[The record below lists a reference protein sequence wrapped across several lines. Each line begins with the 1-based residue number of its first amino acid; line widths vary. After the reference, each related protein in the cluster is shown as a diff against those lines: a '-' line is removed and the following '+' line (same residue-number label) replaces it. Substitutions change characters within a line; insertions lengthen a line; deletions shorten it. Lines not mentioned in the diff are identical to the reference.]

1 MNPSTE
7 GNSMPLEEEEGD
19 RVQGS
24 SNTQKKTRRGDKLGG
39 KKKKKLSNPL
49 EIFWKNYFM
58 FQTPMIYDVM
68 ECCKRHRICC
78 LSDDFVVCAG
88 NIPSVS
94 EASFISAEQCSGR
107 KKTLRH
113 LVIPKRIESS
123 HSISR
128 SCVLYICAVEKEY
141 HPHLKG
147 KKKKSTGWG
156 ATCADAQ
163 DTFRCDTRL
172 SIHLSRDG
180 VHGVVGRQ
188 FCSVVCWTI
197 SSFFFPLL
205 LDTVTNTTTRPPT
218 FFYPFDHDNEY
229 IKKKRFF

>member
-1 MNPSTE
+1 
-7 GNSMPLEEEEGD
+7 
-19 RVQGS
+19 
-24 SNTQKKTRRGDKLGG
+24 
-39 KKKKKLSNPL
+39 
-49 EIFWKNYFM
+49 
-58 FQTPMIYDVM
+58 MIYDVM

-197 SSFFFPLL
+197 SSFFPPVVGHRDEHNNPSAHFFFIHLI
-205 LDTVTNTTTRPPT
+205 TITN
-218 FFYPFDHDNEY
+218 
-229 IKKKRFF
+229 IKKKKKIF